1 MAEAFSRLA
10 SYFQYSFVI
19 YALIVA
25 VLISLCAALVG
36 VTLVLKRLSNIGDG
50 LSHVAF
56 GAVSIST
63 IIGIASS
70 NNMLIVFP
78 VTFLVSFFLVGVG
91 NGKKTKG
98 DSAVAMISVGSLAL
112 GYFLVNAFSTSSNL
126 AGDVC
131 STLFGSTSILTLSS
145 TQVWI
150 CFGVCVATLIIY
162 VILYNKIFL
171 ITFDESF
178 ARASGVNTRLYN
190 TILSLLI
197 SAIIVV
203 AINLVGSLLVT
214 ALLVFPAMCAMKVCT
229 KYKNVIIVA
238 AILSVICAVF
248 GMLLSIMIST
258 PVGSTIVLFD
268 VLCFIICLVIN
279 KIKGVS
285 K

>member
-98 DSAVAMISVGSLAL
+98 DSAVAMISALDNSETVKVPLFKLSSIKLGFSNTTSPLTNSSLK
-112 GYFLVNAFSTSSNL
+112 FFISFKNL
-126 AGDVC
+126 PYI
-131 STLFGSTSILTLSS
+131 SSILT
-145 TQVWI
+145 
-150 CFGVCVATLIIY
+150 AREE
-162 VILYNKIFL
+162 K
-171 ITFDESF
+171 TF
-178 ARASGVNTRLYN
+178 
-190 TILSLLI
+190 
-197 SAIIVV
+197 
-203 AINLVGSLLVT
+203 
-214 ALLVFPAMCAMKVCT
+214 
-229 KYKNVIIVA
+229 
-238 AILSVICAVF
+238 
-248 GMLLSIMIST
+248 
-258 PVGSTIVLFD
+258 
-268 VLCFIICLVIN
+268 
-279 KIKGVS
+279 
-285 K
+285 

>member
-1 MAEAFSRLA
+1 MTDAFSRLV
-10 SYFQYSFVI
+10 SYFQYPFVT

-36 VTLVLKRLSNIGDG
+36 VTLVLKRFSFIGDG

-63 IIGIASS
+63 IVGIASS
-70 NNMLIVFP
+70 NNMIIVFP
-78 VTFLVSFFLVGVG
+78 ITFLVSFFLLGVG
-91 NGKKTKG
+91 NNKKTKG
-98 DSAVAMISVGSLAL
+98 DSAVAMISAGALAL
-112 GYFLVNAFSTSSNL
+112 GYFLVNVFSTSSNL

-131 STLFGSTSILTLSS
+131 STLFGSTSILTLSQ

-150 CFGVCVATLIIY
+150 CFAVCFITLVVYIL
-162 VILYNKIFL
+162 LYNKIFL

-190 TILSLLI
+190 TIISLLI

-214 ALLVFPAMCAMKVCT
+214 ALLVFPAICAMKVCT

-238 AILSVICAVF
+238 AILSVVCAVL

-268 VLCFIICLVIN
+268 VLCFIICFTIN